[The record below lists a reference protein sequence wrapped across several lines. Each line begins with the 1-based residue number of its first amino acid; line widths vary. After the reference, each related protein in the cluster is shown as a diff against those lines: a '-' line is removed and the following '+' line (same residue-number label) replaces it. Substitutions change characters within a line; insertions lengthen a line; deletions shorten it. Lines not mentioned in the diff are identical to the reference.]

1 MKITLLSEES
11 LRLEPGPEMLTIE
24 APTAEQP
31 YSPFHMVASG
41 LALCTMS
48 ILQSW
53 ATNAK
58 IKTDDL
64 RVDVAWSFLDRPHRV
79 GEYRVLLTW
88 PSLPDARRATAERV
102 AGLCPVKLTLQ
113 NPPTFVTEIAGGP
126 AALPE
131 ASVAATPAEAA
142 PVAAAPAEAAPVAAA
157 PVAAALPEAASR
169 GAAREHAGAP

>member
-24 APTAEQP
+24 APTAEQT

-53 ATNAK
+53 ASNAK
-58 IKTDDL
+58 IDPSDL
-64 RVDVAWSFLDRPHRV
+64 HVEVGWSFLDKPHRV
-79 GEYRVLLTW
+79 GEYRVRVQW
-88 PSLPDARRATAERV
+88 PSLPEARRATAERV

-113 NPPTFVTEIAGGP
+113 NAPSFVTEVMAAP
-126 AALPE
+126 ALP
-131 ASVAATPAEAA
+131 ARA
-142 PVAAAPAEAAPVAAA
+142 PVAAPGAPA
-157 PVAAALPEAASR
+157 
-169 GAAREHAGAP
+169 GAGAVP